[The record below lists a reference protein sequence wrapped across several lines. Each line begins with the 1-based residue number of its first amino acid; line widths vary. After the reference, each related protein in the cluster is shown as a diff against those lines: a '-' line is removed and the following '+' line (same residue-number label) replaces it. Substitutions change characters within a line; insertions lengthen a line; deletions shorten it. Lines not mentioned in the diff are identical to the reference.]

1 MKFLLK
7 YPSRARPKLFKECIA
22 LWNAARAPDHGPHS
36 HRWLVSADTDDESMN
51 NAEIREW
58 CRIYGV
64 PIYYGNNRS
73 KVEACNADMDKE
85 IDLIGRPG
93 IPDWKWDVM
102 ILVSDDMIPESF
114 WGDTIAEHMPADL
127 NCGLWF
133 PDGRQR
139 KLCTLSVFG
148 RPILDTVLGGFVYHP
163 SFQSVWADNYY
174 QWLMQK
180 HGLLKFVDV
189 QIARHA
195 WQEQNRDELMR
206 RNESRELYRL
216 DRATYFTLTGEK

>member
-1 MKFLLK
+1 MTRFLLK
-7 YPSRARPKLFKECIA
+7 YPTRARPKLFRDQVIA
-22 LWNAARAPDHGPHS
+22 WNRAASGQHQLQ
-36 HRWLVSADTDDESMN
+36 WLVSADTNDETMN
-51 NAEIREW
+51 NDEMRYW
-58 CRIYGV
+58 CSATEV
-64 PIYYGNNRS
+64 PIHYGNNRC
-73 KVEACNADMDKE
+73 KVEACNADLHLAGD
-85 IDLIGRPG
+85 D
-93 IPDWKWDVM
+93 WDVLV
-102 ILVSDDMIPESF
+102 LVSDDMVAMPN
-114 WGDTIAEHMPADL
+114 WDATIAEHMPADL

-148 RPILDTVLGGFVYHP
+148 RPILNDVLGGFVYHP

-195 WQEQNRDELMR
+195 WQEQNRDDLMR

-216 DRATYFTLTGEK
+216 DRATFETLTNQKG